1 MLTVRALAV
10 KLLVFNRISNLLWLS
25 LCGYFLQGDYKAEKK
40 PVFKHAFPPQYSFGL
55 RTPYGKQDNNPA
67 PNNYNMPSI
76 IGPKAVGKKSSA
88 AFSMTSR
95 SKIGSFHEDLQKVGV
110 CRLYEVEFYWF
121 KMLIVLM
128 LCMLGQFASSV
139 LAFNS
144 FGTSL
149 PTHARKTWW
158 NWNAEEEEIKC
169 YLMVTIITSARKII
183 MGPTPPPPILRPWFL
198 DEAPKQIMYHNFLW
212 NISILVRQKHKII

>member
-25 LCGYFLQGDYKAEKK
+25 PCGYFLQGDYKAEKK

-149 PTHARKTWW
+149 PTHARKIWW
-158 NWNAEEEEIKC
+158 NWNAEEEKNEMLSNGNYHHLC
-169 YLMVTIITSARKII
+169 QANNQ
-183 MGPTPPPPILRPWFL
+183 GEPPLPMSLVPW
-198 DEAPKQIMYHNFLW
+198 
-212 NISILVRQKHKII
+212 